1 MYAGVK
7 YSVKCKC
14 DKNHHDLRNGE
25 DGEGACGPKIRN
37 LSTLLQDFPS

>member
-7 YSVKCKC
+7 YSVKYKC
-14 DKNHHDLRNGE
+14 DKNHHDLRNK

-37 LSTLLQDFPS
+37 LSTLLQYFP